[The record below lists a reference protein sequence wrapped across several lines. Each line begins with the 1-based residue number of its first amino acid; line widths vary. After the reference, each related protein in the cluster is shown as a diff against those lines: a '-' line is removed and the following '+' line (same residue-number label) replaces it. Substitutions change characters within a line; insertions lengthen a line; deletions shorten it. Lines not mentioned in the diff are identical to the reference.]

1 MTDDLQ
7 TEEQVQTRLKAAAVA
22 KAEAEARQAGANAD
36 QAETAAAGSPYSA
49 LVPDLSKVQA
59 STFDLKGNDATVA
72 NGLAFAAVTAA
83 GRLVADKIR
92 NHLGENVKVVVT
104 SDADFVK
111 ATATYA
117 NLKLDLEQLALQAE
131 ALLERPKPYELEIEI
146 VPALALGSA
155 VASAL
160 PGILS
165 LFAHHETL
173 TSTAVKPD
181 DLASASAVIGA
192 LLESAG
198 ADAVV
203 MHDTFRRALP
213 GVIDNLAKELLADLS
228 QLQQVT
234 DPDKKPRATA
244 LIKSISAALGE
255 LTAVPKG
262 GTRSPLVMASVAE
275 LMDGDP
281 PKISHALLLKGQ
293 PGSASE
299 LTDTRAFG
307 KEHVLIATTMSI
319 TYILVDASSSHIL
332 VAGTESAT
340 IQAHGKIDEVIKFE
354 TGVVVKSAPH

>member
-7 TEEQVQTRLKAAAVA
+7 AEVQIQNWLRVAAAV

-36 QAETAAAGSPYSA
+36 QAETAAAASPYSA

-59 STFDLKGNDATVA
+59 STLDLKGNDATLA
-72 NGLAFAAVTAA
+72 NGLAFAAVTTA
-83 GRLVADKIR
+83 GTLVAHKIR
-92 NHLGENVKVVVT
+92 NRLGENVKVVVT
-104 SDADFVK
+104 SDADFVQ

-117 NLKLDLEQLALQAE
+117 NLKLELEQLDEQAKN
-131 ALLERPKPYELEIEI
+131 LLAK
-146 VPALALGSA
+146 VPSVQEKIALAT
-155 VASAL
+155 VAAAIPGMLSVVAGAI

-173 TSTAVKPD
+173 TRTAVKPD

-198 ADAVV
+198 PDAVV

-213 GVIDNLAKELLADLS
+213 GVIDNLAKELLVDLF

-234 DPDKKPRATA
+234 DPDTKPRATA
-244 LIKSISAALGE
+244 LIKSISAVLGE

-262 GTRSPLVMASVAE
+262 GTRSPLAIASVAE
-275 LMDGDP
+275 LMDGAP
-281 PKISHALLLKGQ
+281 PKISHALLVKGQ

-319 TYILVDASSSHIL
+319 TYILVEASVSIR
-332 VAGTESAT
+332 
-340 IQAHGKIDEVIKFE
+340 
-354 TGVVVKSAPH
+354 